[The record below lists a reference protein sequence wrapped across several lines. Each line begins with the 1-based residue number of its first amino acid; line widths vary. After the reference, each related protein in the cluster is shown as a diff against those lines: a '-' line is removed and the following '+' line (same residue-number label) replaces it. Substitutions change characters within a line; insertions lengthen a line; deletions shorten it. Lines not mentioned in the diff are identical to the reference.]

1 MCRFRDIPSQGHT
14 EDHIFVYDGCVND
27 DQTRIE
33 RLEHVQVS
41 ISVEHHR
48 RGDIQISLISPSGT
62 RSELLS
68 PRSNDDS
75 RESIHFTFMTVH
87 SWMERPHGV
96 WTLEVHNKPGSS
108 GRRMTASLV
117 QWSLRLYGTEGYQ
130 FTDVTAR
137 HALTQAS
144 AESLAQQLTDVM
156 VQEEQRSRSVTL
168 RFTAQFSQRESERR
182 DRDRGLKNYDSDF
195 GNDDKELNGLG
206 NNGRYDLRNVVKV
219 LDDVS
224 DGHGKLK
231 QLLDDRQSDRQ
242 SEGDERPDRRH
253 NVGDES
259 SSKLNLDAIQ
269 DDQLIDA
276 LLRVIDDDINV
287 DDIRIQK
294 VKSHLRKRIH
304 YSGKSKHNVS
314 PHVEHTGSVKKSLT
328 ELLELLKAELK

>member
-1 MCRFRDIPSQGHT
+1 
-14 EDHIFVYDGCVND
+14 
-27 DQTRIE
+27 
-33 RLEHVQVS
+33 
-41 ISVEHHR
+41 
-48 RGDIQISLISPSGT
+48 
-62 RSELLS
+62 
-68 PRSNDDS
+68 
-75 RESIHFTFMTVH
+75 
-87 SWMERPHGV
+87 MERPHGV

-156 VQEEQRSRSVTL
+156 VQEEKRSRSVTL

-206 NNGRYDLRNVVKV
+206 NNGRYDLRNVGKV
-219 LDDVS
+219 LDGVS

-242 SEGDERPDRRH
+242 SEGDERPDTRH

-276 LLRVIDDDINV
+276 LLRVLDDDINV

-304 YSGKSKHNVS
+304 YSGKSTHNAN
-314 PHVEHTGSVKKSLT
+314 PHMEHTGSVKKSLT
-328 ELLELLKAELK
+328 ELLELLKAELKWYSRWN